1 MHHSPSS
8 PPLHR
13 YEATVKKVEP
23 AKERV
28 RVHFLGW
35 SSRHDR
41 NYKHGSAD
49 IRLICTAEEA

>member
-1 MHHSPSS
+1 M
-8 PPLHR
+8 
-13 YEATVKKVEP
+13 EP

-49 IRLICTAEEA
+49 IRLICTAEEAEAAAAAVAEVAAEMQT